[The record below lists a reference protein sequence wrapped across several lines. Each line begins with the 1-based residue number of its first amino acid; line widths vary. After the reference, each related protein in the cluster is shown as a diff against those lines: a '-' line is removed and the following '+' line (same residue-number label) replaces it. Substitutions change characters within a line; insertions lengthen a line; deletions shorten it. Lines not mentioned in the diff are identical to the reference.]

1 MTAQDVYVGMCEVR
15 AGSGAKVLRSTLG
28 SCVGIGILWRQRGIS
43 ALAHCLLPE
52 SVIAS
57 EGPSAKYVTDAIP
70 SLLGLMDATPRD
82 YPQLVAVVAGGA
94 YMMKQIQPA
103 THGSIGEHNTRM
115 AQKLLDEAG
124 IRIIHTEIGGNAG
137 RQLSIHC
144 DTQDYA
150 VRTFDRFL

>member
-1 MTAQDVYVGMCEVR
+1 MTVQDVYVGMCEVR
-15 AGSGAKVLRSTLG
+15 ADRGAKVLRSTLG
-28 SCVGIGILWRQRGIS
+28 SCVGIGILWRQRRIS

-52 SVIAS
+52 SATAS

-70 SLLGLMDATPRD
+70 SLLGLLEATPQD
-82 YPQLVAVVAGGA
+82 HPQLVAVIAGGA
-94 YMMKQIQPA
+94 FMMKHMPPA
-103 THGSIGEHNTRM
+103 THGSIGELNTRM
-115 AQKLLDEAG
+115 AQKLLNEAG

-150 VRTFDRFL
+150 VRTFDRIL